1 MDDLISRQD
10 AIDAVYKCADI
21 FAGDMPVMVV
31 KADAYEALAQLPSA
45 QPEQRWIPCKEK
57 MPKELTRVLVCT
69 DQGFVCIAYLKVNHK
84 EKDRPWLIY
93 GADPDIRGNV
103 KKWMPLPETYK
114 ERRQDGEI

>member
-1 MDDLISRQD
+1 
-10 AIDAVYKCADI
+10 
-21 FAGDMPVMVV
+21 
-31 KADAYEALAQLPSA
+31 
-45 QPEQRWIPCKEK
+45 